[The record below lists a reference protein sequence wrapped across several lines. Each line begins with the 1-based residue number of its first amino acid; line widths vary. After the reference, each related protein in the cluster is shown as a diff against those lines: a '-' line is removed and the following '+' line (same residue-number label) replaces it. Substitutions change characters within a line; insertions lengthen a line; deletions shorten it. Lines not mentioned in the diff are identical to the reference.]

1 MGILSWIVFGLI
13 VGVFAKWI
21 MPGRDPGGFKVT
33 IPLGIGG
40 AIFGGM
46 LGTEYGF
53 GGMGGFDIRSLLA
66 AIGGAL
72 IALIGCRLVATRV
85 MASPREI

>member
-1 MGILSWIVFGLI
+1 MGILAWIVFGFI
-13 VGVFAKWI
+13 AGVVAKWI

-53 GGMGGFDIRSLLA
+53 GGMGGFDTRSLA
-66 AIGGAL
+66 TAIGGAL
-72 IALIGCRLVATRV
+72 ILLYGYRIVATRL
-85 MASPREI
+85 MASGKQ